1 VSTRIASN
9 TYDVRRVRDTARRHP
24 VIAWIVVL
32 VVGTLVG
39 GLWLSS
45 WSYAFAQTVLLG
57 SIVILVTM
65 YQRGGERSNSD

>member
-1 VSTRIASN
+1 
-9 TYDVRRVRDTARRHP
+9 

-32 VVGTLVG
+32 GVGTLVG

-45 WSYAFAQTVLLG
+45 WSYAFAQTAVLG